1 MPVNQAPQ
9 PDRDAAR
16 PGRVVSLLLSSHPGP
31 GAAVTLVAVVLGIG
45 VGLEPWRVAVLGIAV
60 LCNQWSVGLSN
71 DWIDADRDAA
81 VGRRDKP
88 VARGWIARTTVR
100 NAAFATAVAAIL
112 LTLPLGPLATLAH
125 AVFIL
130 SAWGYN
136 VGLKR
141 TPLSVLPY
149 LVSFGL
155 LPVVVALALPTPAAA
170 APWAV
175 ALGALLGAAAHFANV
190 LPDLEDDRV
199 TGVRGLPHRMGRRAS
214 GIATYLVLA
223 AASVVALL
231 GPAGPIGWLQ
241 WAGLTLGLGI
251 ATTGIVLVL
260 TRPPGRLL
268 FQLIIAAALVDV
280 VLLVFAG
287 QRLLA

>member
-1 MPVNQAPQ
+1 MTAPGT
-9 PDRDAAR
+9 PATPSRA
-16 PGRVVSLLLSSHPGP
+16 VSLLLSSHPGP

-45 VGLEPWRVAVLGIAV
+45 VGLEPWRVLVLGLAV

-88 VARGWIARTTVR
+88 IARGWIARSTVR
-100 NAAFATAVAAIL
+100 TAAFATGAAAIL
-112 LTLPLGPLATLAH
+112 LTLPLGALATIAH
-125 AVFIL
+125 AAFIL

-136 VGLKR
+136 IGLK
-141 TPLSVLPY
+141 TTLLSVLPY

-155 LPVVVALALPTPAAA
+155 LPLVVTLALPVPATA
-170 APWAV
+170 APWAMT
-175 ALGALLGAAAHFANV
+175 LGALLGGAAHFANV
-190 LPDLEDDRV
+190 LPDLEEDRA
-199 TGVRGLPHRMGRRAS
+199 TGVQGLPHRIGRRAS

-223 AASVVALL
+223 AASVVALI

-241 WAGLTLGLGI
+241 WTGLALGLGI
-251 ATTGIVLVL
+251 AAAGVLLVL

-280 VLLVFAG
+280 VLLVSSG

>member
-1 MPVNQAPQ
+1 MTETGGGEP
-9 PDRDAAR
+9 AR

-45 VGLEPWRVAVLGIAV
+45 VGLEPWRVVVLGLAV

-71 DWIDADRDAA
+71 DWIDAGRDAA
-81 VGRRDKP
+81 VGRLDKP
-88 VARGWIARTTVR
+88 VAQGWIAAATVR
-100 NAAFATAVAAIL
+100 NTAFATAAAAIL

-130 SAWGYN
+130 SAWAYN
-136 VGLKR
+136 LGLKR
-141 TPLSVLPY
+141 TSLSVLPY
-149 LVSFGL
+149 LLSFGL
-155 LPVVVALALPTPAAA
+155 LPLVVTLSLPTPSAA
-170 APWAV
+170 APWAI

-190 LPDLEDDRV
+190 LPDLEDDRA

-231 GPAGPIGWLQ
+231 GPAGAIGWLQ
-241 WAGLTLGLGI
+241 WVGLALGLGI
-251 ATTGIVLVL
+251 AIAGILLVL
-260 TRPPGRLL
+260 TRPSGRLL

-280 VLLVFAG
+280 VLLVLAG

>member
-1 MPVNQAPQ
+1 MTQ
-9 PDRDAAR
+9 PSQPAI
-16 PGRVVSLLLSSHPGP
+16 PSRVVSLLLSSHPGP

-45 VGLEPWRVAVLGIAV
+45 VGLEPWRVVVLGLAV
-60 LCNQWSVGLSN
+60 LCNQWSVGFSN

-81 VGRRDKP
+81 VGRLDKP
-88 VARGWIARTTVR
+88 VARGWIARSTVR
-100 NAAFATAVAAIL
+100 NAAFATAAAAIL
-112 LTLPLGPLATLAH
+112 LTVPLGALATIAH
-125 AVFIL
+125 TAFIL

-136 VGLKR
+136 IGLK
-141 TPLSVLPY
+141 TTLFSVLPY
-149 LVSFGL
+149 LVSFGM
-155 LPVVVALALPTPAAA
+155 LPLVVTLALPTPAAA
-170 APWAV
+170 APWAMT
-175 ALGALLGAAAHFANV
+175 LGALLGCAAHFANV
-190 LPDLEDDRV
+190 LPDLEDDRA

-214 GIATYLVLA
+214 GIVTYLVLA

-241 WAGLTLGLGI
+241 WTGLALGLGI
-251 ATTGIVLVL
+251 ATAGIVLVL

-280 VLLVFAG
+280 ALLVSSG

>member
-1 MPVNQAPQ
+1 MPENQAPQ

-31 GAAVTLVAVVLGIG
+31 GAAVTLVAVVLGVG
-45 VGLEPWRVAVLGIAV
+45 VGLEPWRVIVLGLAI

-88 VARGWIARTTVR
+88 VARGWIARATVR
-100 NAAFATAVAAIL
+100 NTAFATAAAAIL
-112 LTLPLGPLATLAH
+112 LTLPLGPLASLAH

-130 SAWGYN
+130 SAWSYN
-136 VGLKR
+136 AWLKS
-141 TPLSVLPY
+141 TPFSVLPY

-155 LPVVVALALPTPAAA
+155 LPVVVTLALPTPSSA
-170 APWAV
+170 APWAI
-175 ALGALLGAAAHFANV
+175 ALGALLGTAAHFANV
-190 LPDLEDDRV
+190 LPDLKDDRA
-199 TGVRGLPHRMGRRAS
+199 TGVRGLPHRLGRRAS
-214 GIATYLVLA
+214 GIVTYLVLA
-223 AASVVALL
+223 AASVVAIL
-231 GPAGPIGWLQ
+231 GPVGPIGWLQ
-241 WAGLTLGLGI
+241 GAGLALGLGI
-251 ATTGIVLVL
+251 AATGILLVL

-268 FQLIIAAALVDV
+268 FQLIILAALVDV
-280 VLLVFAG
+280 ALLAFTG